1 MKLAAIITCFSLFYL
16 TGCQSTQATFTQQL
30 IPHTFQLISIGQDKL
45 SDSAIVLRFGE
56 GMRVNGF
63 AGCNQFFGQG
73 MVSDGRFRIEQ
84 LGMTRKLCT
93 AEINQL
99 EQQLFAMLTA
109 DSVMTLKQDILTLNA
124 DSQIQFM
131 KVNTHTSLSNP

>member
-30 IPHTFQLISIGQDKL
+30 TPHTFQLISIGQHKL
-45 SDSAIVLRFGE
+45 SDSAIVLRFNE

-73 MVSDGRFRIEQ
+73 MLSDGYFRIEQ

-99 EQQLFAMLTA
+99 EQQLFSALTTN
-109 DSVMTLKQDILTLNA
+109 SLISLKQDILSLNA
-124 DSQIQFM
+124 DSQVQFM
-131 KVNTHTSLSNP
+131 KITTHMPLSNP